1 MAKEKKRLSKSAKAA
16 LKTLEESKLL
26 AASKTITDSKA
37 DQTFKP
43 SSDSTVKTSAPNKLR
58 PEKKRG

>member
-1 MAKEKKRLSKSAKAA
+1 MAKEKKRLSKNAKAA

-26 AASKTITDSKA
+26 ATSKTIADSKA
-37 DQTFKP
+37 NQTFKP
-43 SSDSTVKTSAPNKLR
+43 SDSPAKPSTANKLR

>member
-1 MAKEKKRLSKSAKAA
+1 MAKEKTRLSKKAKAA

-26 AASKTITDSKA
+26 AASKTVTDSKA
-37 DQTFKP
+37 DQKLKP
-43 SSDSTVKTSAPNKLR
+43 SDSSVKTSAPNKLR

>member
-43 SSDSTVKTSAPNKLR
+43 SDSVVKPSAPNKLR

>member
-43 SSDSTVKTSAPNKLR
+43 SDSPVKPSAPNKLR

>member
-26 AASKTITDSKA
+26 ATSKTITDSKA
-37 DQTFKP
+37 NQTFKP
-43 SSDSTVKTSAPNKLR
+43 SDSTVKPSAPNKLR